1 MRKSLKNFGVTFLAL
16 FLMLFQFSTI
26 VFAKTNIPQAT
37 DEFYV
42 NDFANVLSDEEE
54 KRLLDKAVTLAE
66 ESDGIQVVLSTVE
79 SLDGNPIENYAL
91 EMYNQYKIGK
101 DDMGLL
107 ILLSTGDRQIRIEV
121 GKAMEA
127 YINDSKAGRLMD
139 EYAIPY
145 LKEDK
150 FNEGLINL
158 QESLISEVTKSVA
171 ADSETSQVALTGSD
185 NSSSEE
191 NPILYI
197 VFYIFL
203 SIIIFA
209 LVYHIYN
216 GDKNKIERLKRKLDI
231 AEKELTSSEEKFR
244 EEVSELKASI
254 GRLKKEKENLLKKF
268 EFLQDSYNTLKDR
281 YKRAQ
286 IFYPDVDKKV
296 SDMIQEELRKKNM
309 AIAEGVDKTIE
320 KVINL
325 QPNKD
330 IVPKLKNAIA
340 CYSSLSKEQKAFIK
354 SDISKL
360 EKLYNES
367 VTLKRKKAAS
377 DALSAIT
384 GIIAGITVGKARHLS
399 KLKEA
404 KSIYENLDTGSK
416 EYFDKSVLDRLNSLY
431 RSAKR
436 DKEEEEEEER
446 RREEEERLIIMSSSS
461 NFDFNNDSH
470 FSGFGGSSGGGGAS
484 RGF

>member
-16 FLMLFQFSTI
+16 FLMLFQLSTI

-54 KRLLDKAVTLAE
+54 KRILDKAVTLAE

-79 SLDGNPIENYAL
+79 SLDGNSIENYAL

-145 LKEDK
+145 LKDDK

-171 ADSETSQVALTGSD
+171 ADSETSQVVLTTSD
-185 NSSSEE
+185 NKEM
-191 NPILYI
+191 PLKYM
-197 VFYIFL
+197 FYIFL
-203 SIIIFA
+203 FLDIIMFISII
-209 LVYHIYN
+209 YHRT
-216 GDKNKIERLKRKLDI
+216 KIKKQNI
-231 AEKELTSSEEKFR
+231 VEKELANSEESLKK
-244 EEVSELKASI
+244 EVSELKVSI
-254 GRLKKEKENLLKKF
+254 GRLKNEKENLLKKF
-268 EFLQDSYNTLKDR
+268 EFLQGSYNTLKDR

-286 IFYPDVDKKV
+286 IFYPDLDKKV

-309 AIAEGVDKTIE
+309 AIAEEVDKTIE

-377 DALSAIT
+377 DAFNAIT

-404 KSIYENLDTGSK
+404 KSIYENLDAGSRK
-416 EYFDKSVLDRLNSLY
+416 YFDKSVLDRLNSLY

-446 RREEEERLIIMSSSS
+446 LIIMSSSS

-470 FSGFGGSSGGGGAS
+470 FGGFGGSSGGGGAS

>member
-37 DEFYV
+37 DELYV

-171 ADSETSQVALTGSD
+171 ADSETSQVALTTSD
-185 NSSSEE
+185 NSIKEK
-191 NPILYI
+191 PLKYM
-197 VFYIFL
+197 FYIFL
-203 SIIIFA
+203 FLDIIMLISII
-209 LVYHIYN
+209 YHR
-216 GDKNKIERLKRKLDI
+216 NKIKKQNI
-231 AEKELTSSEEKFR
+231 IEKELANSEESLKK
-244 EEVSELKASI
+244 EVSELKASI
-254 GRLKKEKENLLKKF
+254 GRLKKEKENLLKNF

-281 YKRAQ
+281 YRRAQ
-286 IFYPDVDKKV
+286 VFYPDVDKKV

-404 KSIYENLDTGSK
+404 KSIYENLDTGSR

-446 RREEEERLIIMSSSS
+446 RREEEERLIRMSSSS
-461 NFDFNNDSH
+461 SFGNDSH
-470 FSGFGGSSGGGGAS
+470 FGGFGGSSGGGGAS

>member
-16 FLMLFQFSTI
+16 FLMLFQLSTI

-54 KRLLDKAVTLAE
+54 KRILDKAVTLAE

-79 SLDGNPIENYAL
+79 SLDGNSIENYAL

-145 LKEDK
+145 LKDDK

-171 ADSETSQVALTGSD
+171 ADSETSQVVLTTSD
-185 NSSSEE
+185 NKEM
-191 NPILYI
+191 PLKYM
-197 VFYIFL
+197 FYIFL
-203 SIIIFA
+203 FLDIIMFISII
-209 LVYHIYN
+209 YHRT
-216 GDKNKIERLKRKLDI
+216 KIKKQNI
-231 AEKELTSSEEKFR
+231 VEKELANSEESLKK
-244 EEVSELKASI
+244 EVSELKVSI
-254 GRLKKEKENLLKKF
+254 GRLKNEKENLLKKF
-268 EFLQDSYNTLKDR
+268 EFLQGSYNTLKDR

-286 IFYPDVDKKV
+286 VFYPDLDKKV

-309 AIAEGVDKTIE
+309 AIAEEVDKTIE

-377 DALSAIT
+377 DAFNAIT
-384 GIIAGITVGKARHLS
+384 DIIAGITIGKARHLS

-404 KSIYENLDTGSK
+404 KSIYENLDAGSRK
-416 EYFDKSVLDRLNSLY
+416 YFDKSVLDRLNSLY

-470 FSGFGGSSGGGGAS
+470 FGGFGGSSGGGGAS

>member
-54 KRLLDKAVTLAE
+54 KLLLDKAVTLAE

-79 SLDGNPIENYAL
+79 SLDGNSIENYAL

-145 LKEDK
+145 LKDDK

-171 ADSETSQVALTGSD
+171 ADSETSQVALTTSD
-185 NSSSEE
+185 NSIKEK
-191 NPILYI
+191 PLKYM
-197 VFYIFL
+197 FYIFL
-203 SIIIFA
+203 FLDIIMLISII
-209 LVYHIYN
+209 YHR
-216 GDKNKIERLKRKLDI
+216 NKIKKQNI
-231 AEKELTSSEEKFR
+231 IEKELANSEESLKK
-244 EEVSELKASI
+244 EVSELKASI
-254 GRLKKEKENLLKKF
+254 GRLKKEKENLLKNF

-416 EYFDKSVLDRLNSLY
+416 EYFDNSVLDRLNSLY

-446 RREEEERLIIMSSSS
+446 RREAEERLIIMSSSS

>member
-171 ADSETSQVALTGSD
+171 ADSETSQVALTTSD
-185 NSSSEE
+185 NSIKEK
-191 NPILYI
+191 PLKYM
-197 VFYIFL
+197 FYIFL
-203 SIIIFA
+203 FLDIIMLISII
-209 LVYHIYN
+209 YHR
-216 GDKNKIERLKRKLDI
+216 NKIKKQNI
-231 AEKELTSSEEKFR
+231 IEKELANSEESLKK
-244 EEVSELKASI
+244 EVSELKASI
-254 GRLKKEKENLLKKF
+254 GRLKKEKENLLKNF

-281 YKRAQ
+281 YRRAQ
-286 IFYPDVDKKV
+286 VFYPDVDKKV

-404 KSIYENLDTGSK
+404 KSIYENLDTGSR

-446 RREEEERLIIMSSSS
+446 RREEEERLIRMSSSS
-461 NFDFNNDSH
+461 SFGNDSH
-470 FSGFGGSSGGGGAS
+470 FGGFGGSSGGGGAS

>member
-37 DEFYV
+37 DELYV

-171 ADSETSQVALTGSD
+171 ADSETSQVALTTSD
-185 NSSSEE
+185 NSIKEK
-191 NPILYI
+191 PLKYM
-197 VFYIFL
+197 FYIFL
-203 SIIIFA
+203 FLDIIMLISII
-209 LVYHIYN
+209 YHR
-216 GDKNKIERLKRKLDI
+216 NKIKKQNI
-231 AEKELTSSEEKFR
+231 IEKELANSEESLKK
-244 EEVSELKASI
+244 EVSELKASI
-254 GRLKKEKENLLKKF
+254 GRLKKEKENLLKNF

-281 YKRAQ
+281 YRRAQ
-286 IFYPDVDKKV
+286 VFYPDVDKKV

-377 DALSAIT
+377 DAFNAIT
-384 GIIAGITVGKARHLS
+384 DIIAGITIGKARHLS

-404 KSIYENLDTGSK
+404 KSIYENLDAGSRK
-416 EYFDKSVLDRLNSLY
+416 YFDKSVLDRLNSLY

-446 RREEEERLIIMSSSS
+446 RREEEERLIRMSSSS
-461 NFDFNNDSH
+461 SFGNDSH
-470 FSGFGGSSGGGGAS
+470 FGGFGGSSGGGGAS

>member
-37 DEFYV
+37 DELYV

-101 DDMGLL
+101 DDMGVL

-171 ADSETSQVALTGSD
+171 ADSETSQVALTTSD
-185 NSSSEE
+185 NSIKEK
-191 NPILYI
+191 PLKYM
-197 VFYIFL
+197 FYIFL
-203 SIIIFA
+203 FLDIIMLISII
-209 LVYHIYN
+209 YHR
-216 GDKNKIERLKRKLDI
+216 NKIKKQNI
-231 AEKELTSSEEKFR
+231 IEKELANSEESLKK
-244 EEVSELKASI
+244 EVSELKASI
-254 GRLKKEKENLLKKF
+254 GRLKKEKENLLKNF

-281 YKRAQ
+281 YRRAQ
-286 IFYPDVDKKV
+286 VFYPDVDKKV

-404 KSIYENLDTGSK
+404 KSIYENLDTGSR

>member
-37 DEFYV
+37 DELYV

-101 DDMGLL
+101 DDMGVL

-171 ADSETSQVALTGSD
+171 ADSETSQVALTTSD
-185 NSSSEE
+185 NSIKEK
-191 NPILYI
+191 PLKYM
-197 VFYIFL
+197 FYIFL
-203 SIIIFA
+203 FLDIIMLISII
-209 LVYHIYN
+209 YHR
-216 GDKNKIERLKRKLDI
+216 NKIKKQNI
-231 AEKELTSSEEKFR
+231 IEKELANSEESLKK
-244 EEVSELKASI
+244 EVSELKASI
-254 GRLKKEKENLLKKF
+254 GRLKKEKENLLKNF

-281 YKRAQ
+281 YRRAQ
-286 IFYPDVDKKV
+286 VFYPDVDKKV

>member
-16 FLMLFQFSTI
+16 FLMLFQLSTI

-54 KRLLDKAVTLAE
+54 KRILDKAVTLAE

-79 SLDGNPIENYAL
+79 SLDGNSIENYAL

-145 LKEDK
+145 LKDDK

-171 ADSETSQVALTGSD
+171 ADSETSQVVLTTSD
-185 NSSSEE
+185 NKEM
-191 NPILYI
+191 PLKYM
-197 VFYIFL
+197 FYIFL
-203 SIIIFA
+203 FLDIIMFISII
-209 LVYHIYN
+209 YHRT
-216 GDKNKIERLKRKLDI
+216 KIKKQNI
-231 AEKELTSSEEKFR
+231 VEKELANSEESLKK
-244 EEVSELKASI
+244 EVSELKVSI
-254 GRLKKEKENLLKKF
+254 GRLKNEKENLLKKF
-268 EFLQDSYNTLKDR
+268 EFLQGSYNTLKDR

-286 IFYPDVDKKV
+286 VFYPDLDKKV

-309 AIAEGVDKTIE
+309 AIAEEVDKTIE

-377 DALSAIT
+377 DAFNAIT
-384 GIIAGITVGKARHLS
+384 DIIAGITIGKARHLS

-404 KSIYENLDTGSK
+404 KSIYENLDAGSRK
-416 EYFDKSVLDRLNSLY
+416 YFDKSVLDRLNSLY

-446 RREEEERLIIMSSSS
+446 LIIMSSSS

-470 FSGFGGSSGGGGAS
+470 FGGFGGSSGGGGAS

>member
-16 FLMLFQFSTI
+16 FLMLFQLSTI

-54 KRLLDKAVTLAE
+54 KRILDKAVTLAE

-79 SLDGNPIENYAL
+79 SLDGNSIENYAL

-145 LKEDK
+145 LKDDK

-171 ADSETSQVALTGSD
+171 ADSETSQVVLTTSD
-185 NSSSEE
+185 NKEM
-191 NPILYI
+191 PLKYM
-197 VFYIFL
+197 FYIFL
-203 SIIIFA
+203 FLDIIMFISII
-209 LVYHIYN
+209 YHRT
-216 GDKNKIERLKRKLDI
+216 KIKKQNI
-231 AEKELTSSEEKFR
+231 VEKELANSEESLKK
-244 EEVSELKASI
+244 EVSELKVSI
-254 GRLKKEKENLLKKF
+254 GRLKNEKENLLKKF
-268 EFLQDSYNTLKDR
+268 EFLQGSYNTLKDR

-286 IFYPDVDKKV
+286 VFYPDLDKKV

-309 AIAEGVDKTIE
+309 AIAEEVDKTIE

-399 KLKEA
+399 RLKEA
-404 KSIYENLDTGSK
+404 KSIYENLDTDSR

-446 RREEEERLIIMSSSS
+446 RREEEERLIRMSSSS
-461 NFDFNNDSH
+461 SFGNDSH
-470 FSGFGGSSGGGGAS
+470 FGGFGGSSGGGGAS

>member
-54 KRLLDKAVTLAE
+54 KLLLDKAVTLAE

-79 SLDGNPIENYAL
+79 SLDGNSIENYAL

-145 LKEDK
+145 LKDDK

-171 ADSETSQVALTGSD
+171 ADSETSQVALTTSD
-185 NSSSEE
+185 NSIKEK
-191 NPILYI
+191 PLKYM
-197 VFYIFL
+197 FYIFL
-203 SIIIFA
+203 FLDIIMLISII
-209 LVYHIYN
+209 YHR
-216 GDKNKIERLKRKLDI
+216 NKIKKQNI
-231 AEKELTSSEEKFR
+231 IEKELANSEESLKK
-244 EEVSELKASI
+244 EVSELKASI
-254 GRLKKEKENLLKKF
+254 GRLKKEKENLLKNF

>member
-37 DEFYV
+37 DELYV

-171 ADSETSQVALTGSD
+171 ADSETSQVALTTSD
-185 NSSSEE
+185 NSIKEK
-191 NPILYI
+191 PLKYM
-197 VFYIFL
+197 FYIFL
-203 SIIIFA
+203 FLDIIMLISII
-209 LVYHIYN
+209 YHR
-216 GDKNKIERLKRKLDI
+216 NKIKKQNI
-231 AEKELTSSEEKFR
+231 IEKELANSEESLKK
-244 EEVSELKASI
+244 EVSELKASI
-254 GRLKKEKENLLKKF
+254 GRLKKEKENLLKNF

-281 YKRAQ
+281 YRRAQ
-286 IFYPDVDKKV
+286 VFYPDVDKKV

>member
-54 KRLLDKAVTLAE
+54 KWILDKAVTLAE

-79 SLDGNPIENYAL
+79 SLDGNSIENYAL

-171 ADSETSQVALTGSD
+171 ADSETSQIALTTSD
-185 NSSSEE
+185 NSIKEK
-191 NPILYI
+191 PLKYM
-197 VFYIFL
+197 FYIFL
-203 SIIIFA
+203 FLDIIMLISII
-209 LVYHIYN
+209 YHR
-216 GDKNKIERLKRKLDI
+216 NKIKKQNI
-231 AEKELTSSEEKFR
+231 IEKELANSEESLKK
-244 EEVSELKASI
+244 EVSELKASI
-254 GRLKKEKENLLKKF
+254 GRLKKEKENLLKNF
-268 EFLQDSYNTLKDR
+268 EFLQGSYNTLKDR
-281 YKRAQ
+281 YRRAQ

-296 SDMIQEELRKKNM
+296 SEMIQEELRKKNM
-309 AIAEGVDKTIE
+309 AIAEKVDETIE

-399 KLKEA
+399 RLKEA
-404 KSIYENLDTGSK
+404 KSIYENLDTDSR

-446 RREEEERLIIMSSSS
+446 RREEEERLIRMSSSS
-461 NFDFNNDSH
+461 SFGNDSH
-470 FSGFGGSSGGGGAS
+470 FGGFGGSSGGGGAS

>member
-37 DEFYV
+37 DELYV

-171 ADSETSQVALTGSD
+171 ADSETSQVALTTSD
-185 NSSSEE
+185 NSIKEK
-191 NPILYI
+191 PLKYM
-197 VFYIFL
+197 FYIFL
-203 SIIIFA
+203 FLDIIMLISII
-209 LVYHIYN
+209 YHR
-216 GDKNKIERLKRKLDI
+216 NKIKKQNI
-231 AEKELTSSEEKFR
+231 IEKELANSEESLKK
-244 EEVSELKASI
+244 EVSELKASI
-254 GRLKKEKENLLKKF
+254 GRLKKEKENLLKNF

-281 YKRAQ
+281 YRRAQ
-286 IFYPDVDKKV
+286 VFYPDVDKKV

-404 KSIYENLDTGSK
+404 KSIYENLDAGSRK
-416 EYFDKSVLDRLNSLY
+416 YFDKSVLDRLNSLY

-446 RREEEERLIIMSSSS
+446 RREEEERLIRMSSSS
-461 NFDFNNDSH
+461 SFGNDSH
-470 FSGFGGSSGGGGAS
+470 FGGFGGSSGGGGAS

>member
-42 NDFANVLSDEEE
+42 NDFASVLSDEEE
-54 KRLLDKAVTLAE
+54 KRILDKAVTLAE

-79 SLDGNPIENYAL
+79 SLDGNSIENYAL

-145 LKEDK
+145 LKDDK

-171 ADSETSQVALTGSD
+171 ADSETSQVALTTSD
-185 NSSSEE
+185 NSIKEK
-191 NPILYI
+191 PLKYM
-197 VFYIFL
+197 FYIFL
-203 SIIIFA
+203 FLDIIMLISII
-209 LVYHIYN
+209 YHR
-216 GDKNKIERLKRKLDI
+216 NKIKKQNI
-231 AEKELTSSEEKFR
+231 IEKELANSEESLKK
-244 EEVSELKASI
+244 EVSELKASI
-254 GRLKKEKENLLKKF
+254 GRLKKEKENLLKNF

-404 KSIYENLDTGSK
+404 KSIYENLDAGSRK
-416 EYFDKSVLDRLNSLY
+416 YFDKSVLDRLNSLY

-446 RREEEERLIIMSSSS
+446 LIIMSSSS

-470 FSGFGGSSGGGGAS
+470 FGGFGGSSGGGGAS
-484 RGF
+484 RDF

>member
-16 FLMLFQFSTI
+16 FLMLFQLSTI

-145 LKEDK
+145 LKDDK

-171 ADSETSQVALTGSD
+171 ADSETSQVVLTTSD
-185 NSSSEE
+185 NKEM
-191 NPILYI
+191 PLKYM
-197 VFYIFL
+197 FYIFL
-203 SIIIFA
+203 FLDIIMFISII
-209 LVYHIYN
+209 YHRT
-216 GDKNKIERLKRKLDI
+216 KIKKQNI
-231 AEKELTSSEEKFR
+231 VEKELANSEESLKK
-244 EEVSELKASI
+244 EVSELKVSI
-254 GRLKKEKENLLKKF
+254 GRLKNEKENLLKKF
-268 EFLQDSYNTLKDR
+268 EFLQGSYNTLKDR

-286 IFYPDVDKKV
+286 VFYPDLDKKV

-309 AIAEGVDKTIE
+309 AIAEEVDKTIE

-377 DALSAIT
+377 DAFNAIT
-384 GIIAGITVGKARHLS
+384 DIIAGITIGKARHLS

-404 KSIYENLDTGSK
+404 KSIYENLDAGSRK
-416 EYFDKSVLDRLNSLY
+416 YFDKSVLDRLNSLY

-470 FSGFGGSSGGGGAS
+470 FGGFGGSSGGGGAS